1 MDTRWAI
8 VLFILALCLSGCF
21 ESAQEKQR
29 EIAQGKT
36 LFELR
41 CCGCHNGKLSNVARV
56 PPDLSGLFERST
68 LPSGAPSTDAQ
79 VRSTIEEGRAE
90 IMPSFRDS
98 LSDADIGDIIRYL
111 HSVNAGTSA
120 CATD

>member
-1 MDTRWAI
+1 MDNRRAI
-8 VLFILALCLSGCF
+8 ILFILVFCLSGCF

-41 CCGCHNGKLSNVARV
+41 CCGCHNGKSSNVARI
-56 PPDLSGLFERST
+56 PPNLSGLFERSR
-68 LPSGAPSTDAQ
+68 LPSGAPATDAQ
-79 VRSTIEEGRAE
+79 VRSTIEEGRAG

-98 LSDADIGDIIRYL
+98 LSDADTSDIIRYL